1 MTQYKLLTA
10 DTPEG
15 LNVQVVACLAEGY
28 TLYGSPGVTQGIKGL
43 IFSQAVTK

>member
-1 MTQYKLLTA
+1 MTDYKLLTA

-15 LNVQVVACLAEGY
+15 LNAAVVACLTAGY
-28 TLYGSPGVTQGIKGL
+28 SLHGSPGVTQGIKGL